1 MSDAFYS
8 LIDLES
14 ARRQARMSIVIVVG
28 MAIGAVILGFATP
41 LPRPQKATIMD
52 DAAAFSGR
60 LVSLIE
66 E

>member
-8 LIDLES
+8 LVDLEA
-14 ARRQARMSIVIVVG
+14 ARRQARMSIVIVAATV
-28 MAIGAVILGFATP
+28 IGAFILGFATP
-41 LPRPQKATIMD
+41 IPQTQKATILD
-52 DAAAFSGR
+52 DGGAFSGR